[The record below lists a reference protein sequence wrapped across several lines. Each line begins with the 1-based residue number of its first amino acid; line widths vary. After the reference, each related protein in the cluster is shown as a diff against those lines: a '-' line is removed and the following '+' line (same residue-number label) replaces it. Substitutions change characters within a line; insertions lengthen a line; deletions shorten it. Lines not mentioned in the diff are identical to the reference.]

1 MDFVSDDWAMNPIT
15 FCLIR
20 TVQMFTVQYDYLK
33 DLLCIAYIFVLCP
46 VEDGGKKV
54 MNRLPKI
61 SIKLDEVTFYRIMSR
76 LSQIMTESHQTFV

>member
-1 MDFVSDDWAMNPIT
+1 MDFVSEDWVMNPIT

-54 MNRLPKI
+54 MSRPPKL
-61 SIKLDEVTFYRIMSR
+61 SVKLDDVIRFLFIVRW
-76 LSQIMTESHQTFV
+76 